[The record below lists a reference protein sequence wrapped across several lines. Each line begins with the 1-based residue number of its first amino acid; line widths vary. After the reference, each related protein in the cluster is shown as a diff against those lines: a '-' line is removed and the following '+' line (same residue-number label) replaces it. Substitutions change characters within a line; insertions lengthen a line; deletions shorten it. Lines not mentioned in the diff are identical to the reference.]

1 MRRLSNVEIAKY
13 VFEKMEKKS
22 YDVEYD
28 KILQMVDDSIEYN
41 DDYEKDENGE
51 IAKDMS
57 EEEIQELK
65 NKMLNGTVEYYDSIN
80 ERKNEEGLD

>member
-65 NKMLNGTVEYYDSIN
+65 DKMLSGTEEYYDGIN
-80 ERKNEEGLD
+80 ERKNENNF